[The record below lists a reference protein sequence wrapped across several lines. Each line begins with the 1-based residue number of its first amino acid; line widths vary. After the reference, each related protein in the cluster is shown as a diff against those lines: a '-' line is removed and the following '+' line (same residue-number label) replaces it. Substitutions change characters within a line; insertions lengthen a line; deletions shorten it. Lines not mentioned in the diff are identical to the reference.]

1 MDYVESLLRNP
12 MDKLHVLGKCEYQEA
27 TYKLVL
33 SASRMLCYRSDTH
46 QSKVHTILTSLAQ
59 LLFQS
64 LASIPDREGETRI
77 LSLMQPLS
85 LSAISLFCLD
95 PPQKLL
101 NASQHATIAS
111 HNHSMGLVG
120 FSTINLEDNRA
131 I

>member
-64 LASIPDREGETRI
+64 LASIPYREGETRI
-77 LSLMQPLS
+77 LSS
-85 LSAISLFCLD
+85 ISLFYLD
-95 PPQKLL
+95 TPQKLL